1 MVDDQIKVTH
11 DNNGRFYR
19 IKMDL
24 AKEGSE
30 LWDLTP
36 YFKGRVGD
44 NRFGLQV
51 VWTYQGRLLDTTG
64 MKPYIEGNVGNY
76 SFNDKKDLQ
85 LAPDAATVRYTGN
98 PSDCQAGGKATY
110 YFPEQMFPRDGIFKG
125 YIGLL
130 DDRDDSSQPHISGV
144 TVWFRV
150 LPGIAQMGHACDVY
164 ISDLDKALQN
174 FKVKL
179 DQHDQDYQTQLQQVI
194 DDARNAYDSETKNAH
209 DAVIA
214 AKAEVDATRANNET
228 LNQQIENQQHY
239 IDANNIV
246 TRPELAKVQES
257 IDDRLSN
264 MQLKI
269 QTYDTLDDLK
279 QAHPAGADGLF
290 YVLDSG
296 DQYQWDSGTNDWID
310 KGKLI
315 TTGLSKKDSNSLSL
329 AANHLDIYNNVPN
342 ATFDNDTVGWDYV
355 GDPTSFEL
363 DTKNTVDNNPSLHL
377 NVSGKDTAT
386 WYYIL
391 SDPFKVT
398 AGNNIN
404 ITFLSKNKN
413 IDKPAIYSLVF
424 YSDQQ
429 GQKQIGNSI
438 DYSVTGSQGSF
449 TPLSLKGQVPAGA
462 VSARFKLTIQQNGE
476 IWFTMPQN
484 VTNANSA
491 FSHEQL
497 SDYASSSRQ
506 ALAGSLNAPKPNFYL
521 NWVVISPEITHFSK
535 DLDGNY
541 TVVEENHGETENK
554 WKYVTTQEIN
564 LNNVKTISVIPLAEF
579 SPDDESDTCNIYI
592 NFSNEGGQII
602 KTAANTY
609 NYLSG
614 NEEINN
620 IVVPDKAVT
629 FNIEYMLNKNGKL
642 TFQYP
647 KIYADTQSGFNS
659 LLDAKKYDPY
669 AHQNLLGTKK
679 LDDKNAIWIGMG
691 DGVTLDTTTLYENNP
706 TIKITHSGLTNDA
719 WNYAQFNIDVKNV
732 NTISIDVPVKVKDM
746 STTLDGT
753 DYAYIQSFFKDN
765 NGKTIATYNSRGFY
779 DNHDFFVFRIRN
791 CKKPDNATTLE
802 LHLSSRRN
810 GTVWFGKPEVWD
822 SFTSLIASRKQLQ
835 ETVESARKNL
845 PQVFLTGDYDSVTG
859 GKYTPM
865 DFAFK
870 CNDKVTN
877 GYASVKWQGNSSQS
891 YAKKNL
897 KIKLFQDANLENKLE
912 IKPKSEFP
920 KENTFVLKANWIDYT
935 QSRNLVN
942 ADLWREMTL
951 NRKTIVKNP
960 LNFAIGTQQPHIL
973 VGVGNTVQSENM
985 YLIDNS
991 AFNRQITIS
1000 FDLTSDVAQGR
1011 FEVHLTKPDNLSISG
1026 GTLTG
1031 GTVHITKTITLAAD
1045 PNEALPNFIY
1055 LITSNVPANAKVTIK
1070 NMSVVAGDKE
1080 ISNADHPID
1089 SINQLV
1095 KSPAAGAVQGF
1106 PVELFINGTDYGLY
1120 TFNTSHEDYLWNM
1133 DNKSTTN
1140 YALSSGIE
1148 ATYDTDS
1155 TVISDDGAWQL
1166 EVPKKLD
1173 AVINGKFNDLLKF
1186 INSSTDD
1193 DFKANAFDH
1202 FDVMAAIDTYLV
1214 NSYFAMYDAAA
1225 KSIYMLTYDDGNFW
1239 IPCMYDF
1246 DSTWGLY
1253 WDGSRIE
1260 PQNAYLWESGPGMNN
1275 KVMINHL
1282 QRRVRDCFPDLVK
1295 QRWNYLKNN
1304 VFAPNHIVNKF
1315 KKFINNIGEENY
1327 ENNLAIWS
1335 EIPSAKENNLQQIQ
1349 RFVQQRFNY
1358 LDMLIN
1364 AVSPDS
1370 EAHQPT
1376 TPVQPTTPTQT
1387 GGTTTGSQPT
1397 NNKPTD
1403 TTTTGSQPTT
1413 GQPATPTQT
1422 GAQATTGNPSTT
1434 DSKSTGTTTT
1444 DSK

>member
-1 MVDDQIKVTH
+1 MDNIQVTH
-11 DNNGRFYR
+11 NNDNHHYR
-19 IKMDL
+19 IAMDI
-24 AKEGSE
+24 AKEGSS

-36 YFKGRVGD
+36 YVKGRVGD

-51 VWTYQGRLLDTTG
+51 TWTYQGQLMNIEG
-64 MKPYIEGNVGNY
+64 MKPYIEGNVGQY
-76 SFNDKKDLQ
+76 SVDDKNNLQ
-85 LAPDAATVRYTGN
+85 LDPNSGVVRYVGD
-98 PSDCQAGGKATY
+98 PADCQAGGQATY
-110 YFPEQMFPRDGIFKG
+110 YFPEQMFPKEGIFKG

-179 DQHDQDYQTQLQQVI
+179 DQHDKDYQTQLQQVI
-194 DDARNAYDSETKNAH
+194 DDARNAYENETKNTH
-209 DAVIA
+209 DALLA
-214 AKAEVDATRANNET
+214 TQAEVGATRENNKA
-228 LNQQIENQQHY
+228 LNQQIENQQQY

-246 TRPELAKVQES
+246 TRPELAKVQAS
-257 IDDRLSN
+257 IDDRLGN

-269 QTYDTLDDLK
+269 QTYDTLDALK
-279 QAHPAGADGLF
+279 QTYPYGADGLF

-296 DQYQWDSGTNDWID
+296 DQYQWDSGTNTWID

-413 IDKPAIYSLVF
+413 IDENAIYSVIF

-429 GQKQIGNSI
+429 GKQQVGNSI
-438 DYSVTGSQGSF
+438 DWAISGSQASF
-449 TPLSLKGQVPAGA
+449 TPINLGGQIPVGA
-462 VSARFKLTIQQNGE
+462 VTARLKLTIQKNGE
-476 IWFTMPQN
+476 VWFTMPQN
-484 VTNANSA
+484 VTNGNVA

-497 SDYASSSRQ
+497 SEYAVNSRQ
-506 ALAGSLNAPKPNFYL
+506 RLAGCLNAPKPNFYL
-521 NWVVISPEITHFSK
+521 NWVVISPEITSFSK
-535 DLDGNY
+535 NSNDNPI
-541 TVVEENHGETENK
+541 VIEENHGDTTNK
-554 WKYVTTQEIN
+554 WRFVRTQEIN
-564 LNNVKTISVIPLAEF
+564 LDSTKTISVIPLAEF
-579 SPDDESDTCNIYI
+579 TPDDNSDTCSVIITFNNESGQAINTATNIY
-592 NFSNEGGQII
+592 NALNGD
-602 KTAANTY
+602 
-609 NYLSG
+609 
-614 NEEINN
+614 EEINN
-620 IVVPDKAVT
+620 IAVPDGAVT
-629 FNIEYMLNKNGKL
+629 FNIAYYLNKNGKL
-642 TFQYP
+642 IFQYP
-647 KIYADTQSGFNS
+647 EIYASPQSGFDS
-659 LLDAKKYDPY
+659 LLAAKEYDAY
-669 AHQNLLGTKK
+669 AHQDLLGTKN
-679 LDDKNAIWIGMG
+679 LTDKNAIWTGMG

-719 WNYAQFNIDVKNV
+719 WNYAEFNLDIKSI
-732 NTISIDVPVKVKDM
+732 NTISMDIPIKVKDM
-746 STTLDGT
+746 SPTLDGT
-753 DYAYIQSFFKDN
+753 DYAYVELVFKDTS
-765 NGKTIATYNSRGFY
+765 GKEIKYYNSRGFY
-779 DNHDFFVFRIRN
+779 DNHDFFIYRIRN
-791 CKKPDNATTLE
+791 LKKPDNTSDLD
-802 LHLSSRRN
+802 LRLCSRRN
-810 GTVWFGKPEVWD
+810 GTAWYGKPKVWD
-822 SFTSLIASRKQLQ
+822 SSIGLATSRKQLQ
-835 ETVESARKNL
+835 EVLASTKEKL
-845 PQVFLTGDYDSVTG
+845 PQVFLTGDYDSMTG
-859 GKYTPM
+859 DNSVPM
-865 DFAFK
+865 DFIFK
-870 CNDKVTN
+870 CKDNLIK
-877 GYASVKWQGNSSQS
+877 GYSSVKWQGASSKG
-891 YAKKNL
+891 YDKKNL
-897 KIKLFQDANLENKLE
+897 KIKLFQDADLKNKLK
-912 IKPKSEFP
+912 IKPKPEFP
-920 KENTFVLKANWIDYT
+920 NEDTFVLKANWIDST
-935 QSRNLVN
+935 QARNLVN

-951 NRKTIVKNP
+951 NRETIVKNP
-960 LNFAIGTQQPHIL
+960 TNFAIGTQEPHVL
-973 VGVGNTVQSENM
+973 TGVGGAVQSENM
-985 YLIDNS
+985 YLVDNS
-991 AFNRQITIS
+991 VFNRKVTIS
-1000 FDLTSDVAQGR
+1000 FDLSSDVAQGR
-1011 FEVHLTKPDNLSISG
+1011 FEVHLTKPDNLSISD

-1031 GTVHITKTITLAAD
+1031 GTVHISKTITLPAD
-1045 PNEALPNFIY
+1045 PNSALPNFIY
-1055 LITSNVPANAKVTIK
+1055 LITSNVSENATVTVK
-1070 NMSVVAGDKE
+1070 NMHIVAGSSD
-1080 ISNADHPID
+1080 ISDADHPID

-1095 KSPAAGAVQGF
+1095 EAPAAGAVQGF
-1106 PVELFINGTDYGLY
+1106 PVEVFINGEDYGLY

-1140 YALSSGIE
+1140 YALSSGVE

-1214 NSYFAMYDAAA
+1214 NSYFAMYDASA

-1253 WDGSRIE
+1253 WNGSRIE
-1260 PQNAYLWESGPGMNN
+1260 PQNAYLWKCGPGMNN
-1275 KVMINHL
+1275 KAMINHL

-1304 VFAPNHIVNKF
+1304 VFAPSHIINKF
-1315 KKFINNIGEENY
+1315 RSFIDNIGEEAY
-1327 ENNLAIWS
+1327 KNNLAIWS
-1335 EIPSAKENNLQQIQ
+1335 AIPSAKENNLKQIQ

-1358 LDMLIN
+1358 LDTIIN
-1364 AVSPDS
+1364 TANQDREVPQAQPAQSTAPTS
-1370 EAHQPT
+1370 GTAPATPQPT
-1376 TPVQPTTPTQT
+1376 TPQAQPTEPKQ
-1387 GGTTTGSQPT
+1387 
-1397 NNKPTD
+1397 
-1403 TTTTGSQPTT
+1403 
-1413 GQPATPTQT
+1413 
-1422 GAQATTGNPSTT
+1422 
-1434 DSKSTGTTTT
+1434 
-1444 DSK
+1444 

>member
-1 MVDDQIKVTH
+1 MDNIQVTH
-11 DNNGRFYR
+11 NNDNHHYR
-19 IKMDL
+19 IAMDI
-24 AKEGSE
+24 AKEGSS

-36 YFKGRVGD
+36 YVKGRVGD

-51 VWTYQGRLLDTTG
+51 TWTYQGQLMNVEG
-64 MKPYIEGNVGNY
+64 MKPYIEGNVGQY
-76 SFNDKKDLQ
+76 SVDDQNNLQ
-85 LAPDAATVRYTGN
+85 LDPNSGVVRYVGD
-98 PSDCQAGGKATY
+98 PADCQAGGQVTY
-110 YFPEQMFPRDGIFKG
+110 YFPEQMFPKEGIFKG

-130 DDRDDSSQPHISGV
+130 DDRDDSKNPHISGV
-144 TVWFRV
+144 TVWFKV
-150 LPGIAQMGHACDVY
+150 LPGIAEMGHACDYY
-164 ISDLDKALQN
+164 ISDLEKAIVKAKAEMNDANANFSDVTKKALQD
-174 FKVKL
+174 L
-179 DQHDQDYQTQLQQVI
+179 HDQYEQV
-194 DDARNAYDSETKNAH
+194 AKTAH
-209 DAVIA
+209 DTATA
-214 AKAEVDATRANNET
+214 GQAEIDATRANNKA
-228 LNQQIENQQHY
+228 LNQQIENQQQY

-246 TRPELAKVQES
+246 TRPELAKVQAS
-257 IDDRLSN
+257 IDDRLGN

-310 KGKLI
+310 KGKLV
-315 TTGLSKKDSNSLSL
+315 TTGLSKKDSQSLSL
-329 AANHLDIYNNVPN
+329 AANHLDVYNNLPN
-342 ATFDNDTVGWDYV
+342 PTFDNDTVGWDYV

-413 IDKPAIYSLVF
+413 IDENAIYSVVF

-429 GQKQIGNSI
+429 GKQQVGNAI
-438 DYSVTGSQGSF
+438 DYSVTGSQPSF
-449 TPLSLKGQVPAGA
+449 TPINLRGQVPVGA
-462 VSARFKLTIQQNGE
+462 VTARLKLTIQKNGE
-476 IWFTMPQN
+476 VWFTMPQN
-484 VTNANSA
+484 VTNGNVA

-497 SDYASSSRQ
+497 SEYAVNSRQ
-506 ALAGSLNAPKPNFYL
+506 RLAGCLNAPKPNFYS
-521 NWVVISPEITHFSK
+521 NWVVISPEITSFSK
-535 DLDGNY
+535 NSNDSPI
-541 TVVEENHGETENK
+541 VIEENHGDTINK
-554 WKYVTTQEIN
+554 WRFVRTQEIN
-564 LNNVKTISVIPLAEF
+564 LDSTKTISVLPLAEF
-579 SPDDESDTCNIYI
+579 IPDDNSDSCQVII
-592 NFSNEGGQII
+592 NFNNESGQTIN
-602 KTAANTY
+602 TSSNTY
-609 NYLSG
+609 NSLSG
-614 NEEINN
+614 DEEIND
-620 IVVPDKAVT
+620 VAVPDGAVT
-629 FNIEYMLNKNGKL
+629 FNVAYYLNKNGKL
-642 TFQYP
+642 IFQYP
-647 KIYADTQSGFNS
+647 EVYASPQSGFDS
-659 LLDAKKYDPY
+659 LLAAKEYDAY
-669 AHQNLLGTKK
+669 AHQDLLGTKH
-679 LDDKNAIWIGMG
+679 LNDRNVVWIGIG
-691 DGVTLDTTTLYENNP
+691 DGVALDTTTLYANNP
-706 TIKITHSGLTNDA
+706 TIKITHSGLTADA
-719 WNYAQFNIDVKNV
+719 WNYASFNLDIKSI
-732 NTISIDVPVKVKDM
+732 NTISMDIPVKVKDM
-746 STTLDGT
+746 SATLDGN
-753 DYAYIQSFFKDN
+753 DYAYIQTVFKDTS
-765 NGKTIATYNSRGFY
+765 GKEIKSYNSRGFY
-779 DNHDFFVFRIRN
+779 DNHDFFIFRIRN
-791 CKKPDNATTLE
+791 LKKPDNACSLE
-802 LHLSSRRN
+802 LRLCSRRN
-810 GTVWFGKPEVWD
+810 GTVWFGKPKVWD
-822 SFTSLIASRKQLQ
+822 SSTSLATSRKQLQ
-835 ETVESARKNL
+835 EVLASTKEKL
-845 PQVFLTGDYDSVTG
+845 PQVFLNGDYDSMTG
-859 GKYTPM
+859 EKYLPM
-865 DFAFK
+865 DFIFK
-870 CNDKVTN
+870 CKDKAIK
-877 GYASVKWQGNSSQS
+877 GYASVKWQGSSSQA

-897 KIKLFQDANLENKLE
+897 KIKLFEDADLKEKLK
-912 IKPKSEFP
+912 IKPKPEFP

-960 LNFAIGTQQPHIL
+960 INFAIGTQQPHIL

-991 AFNRQITIS
+991 VFNRQITIS

-1011 FEVHLTKPDNLSISG
+1011 FEVHLTKPDNLSISD

-1140 YALSSGIE
+1140 YALSSGVE

-1166 EVPKKLD
+1166 EVPKELD
-1173 AVINGKFNDLLKF
+1173 KVINDKFNELLKF

-1193 DFKANAFDH
+1193 EFKANAFDH

-1260 PQNAYLWESGPGMNN
+1260 PQNAYLWKCGPGMNN

-1315 KKFINNIGEENY
+1315 RNFINNIGEENY
-1327 ENNLAIWS
+1327 KNNLAIWS

-1358 LDMLIN
+1358 LDTMIN
-1364 AVSPDS
+1364 TANQDREVPQTQPAKQETGETSSKPA
-1370 EAHQPT
+1370 EPQAQPT
-1376 TPVQPTTPTQT
+1376 EPKQ
-1387 GGTTTGSQPT
+1387 
-1397 NNKPTD
+1397 
-1403 TTTTGSQPTT
+1403 
-1413 GQPATPTQT
+1413 
-1422 GAQATTGNPSTT
+1422 
-1434 DSKSTGTTTT
+1434 
-1444 DSK
+1444 